1 MSDLTKLAP
10 RADGLVRVVVE
21 TPRGSSD
28 KLKYEPAL
36 GAVVVS
42 RALAL
47 GLVYPYDWGFVPGT
61 LAADG
66 DPLDA
71 MVLCA
76 QGHAPGVV
84 VPSRPV
90 GVVRVSQRRDD
101 GGGRERNDRVI
112 LVPEHAARAAQV
124 TAAERAELERFFA
137 LAVITEEKELV
148 IEGWG
153 DAAAAD
159 ALIDE
164 SERAWRRRHLRRR
177 G

>member
-1 MSDLTKLAP
+1 MSDLTKLPP

-36 GAVVVS
+36 GAIVVS
-42 RALAL
+42 RALAT
-47 GLVYPYDWGFVPGT
+47 GLVYPYDWGFVPST

-90 GVVRVSQRRDD
+90 GVVRVSQRSDD
-101 GGGRERNDRVI
+101 GGRERNDRVI
-112 LVPEHAARAAQV
+112 LVPEHAARAAEV

-137 LAVITEEKELV
+137 LAVITESKDLI

-164 SERAWRRRHLRRR
+164 SERAWRRRHRRRR